1 MLTLLAR
8 YFQKGAFGP
17 PTVRVISFEARDPD
31 NADDIFSNGDEIKID
46 FNIPTNKAD
55 LPDDKITRTQLEK
68 VFLFSMSLGLDFVGR
83 WVTSSS
89 LRISILNSTKD
100 PSSQLPHPP
109 YVGKYFGSPG
119 LTFTMLESGEIFEL
133 HGSKLLFK
141 KIKPSILV
149 FGLCM
154 FRI

>member
-8 YFQKGAFGP
+8 SFQKGAFGP

-31 NADDIFSNGDEIKID
+31 DADDIFSNGDEIKID
-46 FNIPTNKAD
+46 FNVPTNKAD

-100 PSSQLPHPP
+100 PSRQLSPHPP
-109 YVGKYFGSPG
+109 EVGSTG
-119 LTFTMLESGEIFEL
+119 LTFTMLESGEIFQL
-133 HGSKLLFK
+133 NGSKLLFK

-149 FGLCM
+149 FG
-154 FRI
+154 

>member
-100 PSSQLPHPP
+100 PSSQLSHPP
-109 YVGKYFGSPG
+109 YVGSTG

-133 HGSKLLFK
+133 NGSKHLFD

-154 FRI
+154 LRK